1 MYKTHFDGKGDEM
14 PKGKRM
20 TLVEKAYGS
29 VKTAV
34 SDCIIQSQASITYD
48 RRNDRMHVEAKGF
61 LFTLPKEG
69 LLEATITLVGSG
81 KTYPAVG
88 YFLAGRRARKALT
101 YDEQAAWYALT
112 EFRRFEKEEEGE
124 ESGGRKRK

>member
-1 MYKTHFDGKGDEM
+1 M

-48 RRNDRMHVEAKGF
+48 RRNDRMHIESKRF

>member
-1 MYKTHFDGKGDEM
+1 M

-48 RRNDRMHVEAKGF
+48 RRNDRMHIEASKF
-61 LFTLPKEG
+61 LFTLPSEG
-69 LLEATITLVGSG
+69 LRGATITLGSSG
-81 KTYPAVG
+81 KTYPAAG
-88 YFLAGRRARKALT
+88 YFRAVRKERKALT
-101 YDEQAAWYALT
+101 YDEQAARYALT
-112 EFRRFEKEEEGE
+112 EYSRFEKEEKEE
-124 ESGGRKRK
+124 ESHGKRKGR

>member
-1 MYKTHFDGKGDEM
+1 M

-20 TLVEKAYGS
+20 TLVEQAYES

-48 RRNDRMHVEAKGF
+48 RRNDRMHIESKRF

-88 YFLAGRRARKALT
+88 YFLAGRRARKVPT

-124 ESGGRKRK
+124 ESGGRKRR

>member
-1 MYKTHFDGKGDEM
+1 MTVKGDEM

-20 TLVEKAYGS
+20 TLVEQAYES

-48 RRNDRMHVEAKGF
+48 RRNDRMHIESKRF

-88 YFLAGRRARKALT
+88 YFLAGCRARKALT
-101 YDEQAAWYALT
+101 YDEQAAWYALS
-112 EFRRFEKEEEGE
+112 EYRRFEKEEEGE

>member
-1 MYKTHFDGKGDEM
+1 M

-20 TLVEKAYGS
+20 TLVEQAYES

-48 RRNDRMHVEAKGF
+48 RRNDRMHIESKRF

-88 YFLAGRRARKALT
+88 YFLAGRRARKAPT

>member
-1 MYKTHFDGKGDEM
+1 MTVKGDEM

-20 TLVEKAYGS
+20 TLVEQAYES

-48 RRNDRMHVEAKGF
+48 RRNDRMHIESKRF

>member
-1 MYKTHFDGKGDEM
+1 M

-48 RRNDRMHVEAKGF
+48 RRNDQMHIEAKRF
-61 LFTLPKEG
+61 LFTLPSEG
-69 LLEATITLVGSG
+69 LRDATITLAGSG
-81 KTYPAVG
+81 KTYYPAAG
-88 YFLAGRRARKALT
+88 YFRAVRRARKALT
-101 YDEQAAWYALT
+101 YDEQAAWYALSGYS
-112 EFRRFEKEEEGE
+112 RFEKEGQEETSHG
-124 ESGGRKRK
+124 KRK

>member
-1 MYKTHFDGKGDEM
+1 M

-20 TLVEKAYGS
+20 TLVEKTYGS

-48 RRNDRMHVEAKGF
+48 RRNDRMHIEAGKF
-61 LFTLPKEG
+61 LFTLPSEG
-69 LLEATITLVGSG
+69 LRDATITLVSSG

-88 YFLAGRRARKALT
+88 YFYAARRARKALT
-101 YDEQAAWYALT
+101 YDEQSAKYALT
-112 EFRRFEKEEEGE
+112 EYRRFEKEEK
-124 ESGGRKRK
+124 SGGRKRK

>member
-1 MYKTHFDGKGDEM
+1 M

-48 RRNDRMHVEAKGF
+48 RRNDQMHIEAKRF
-61 LFTLPKEG
+61 LFTLPSEG
-69 LLEATITLVGSG
+69 LRDATITLAGSG
-81 KTYPAVG
+81 KTYPAAG
-88 YFLAGRRARKALT
+88 YFRAAHKARKPLT
-101 YDEQAAWYALT
+101 YDEQAAKYALT
-112 EFRRFEKEEEGE
+112 EFRRFEKEGQEETSNG
-124 ESGGRKRK
+124 KRK

>member
-1 MYKTHFDGKGDEM
+1 M

-20 TLVEKAYGS
+20 TLVEQAYES

-48 RRNDRMHVEAKGF
+48 RRNDRMHIESKRF

-69 LLEATITLVGSG
+69 LQEATITLAGSG
-81 KTYPAVG
+81 KTYPAVW
-88 YFLAGRRARKALT
+88 YFLAARKAGKALT
-101 YDEQAAWYALT
+101 YDEQAAKYALT
-112 EFRRFEKEEEGE
+112 EYRRFEKAGQE
-124 ESGGRKRK
+124 ESGHGKR